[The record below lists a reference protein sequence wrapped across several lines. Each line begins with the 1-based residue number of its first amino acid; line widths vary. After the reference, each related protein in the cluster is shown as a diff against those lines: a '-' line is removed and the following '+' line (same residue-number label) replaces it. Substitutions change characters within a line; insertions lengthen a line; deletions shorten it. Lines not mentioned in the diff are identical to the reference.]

1 MATEVD
7 EALYDSLEAG
17 DPDAVRRAL
26 AAGADPDGEHYNE
39 SPLTFLCRHAARGDT
54 FVATEGANPGDP
66 VACLAALLE
75 SAASP
80 NIVRNPGVTTD
91 HDGFFPPLYFAAQ
104 QTRFP
109 ELVSLLLEANAD
121 VNIAMIHIEGES
133 YTFHGA
139 TPLHQAVY
147 SGSIRTVKALLAAG
161 AAVDVRRGPKRQ
173 TELHE
178 AASCGRRGYPIG
190 GWRPNGGGPI
200 AGPLRPDFLRETVD
214 MIKALLAAGADVNAR
229 DSEGKTPLAASIDE
243 NEMAGAD
250 ISCVYSALLRAGAT
264 LPPYVPD
271 DEGDEEDP
279 YLHKV
284 RRAGGFPQYE
294 TQVTKSLAAIFEPKF
309 PKLPA
314 EVIPTIVAFWAHV
327 GDY

>member
-7 EALYDSLEAG
+7 EALYDALEAG

-75 SAASP
+75 YAASP
-80 NIVRNPGVTTD
+80 NI
-91 HDGFFPPLYFAAQ
+91 
-104 QTRFP
+104 
-109 ELVSLLLEANAD
+109 
-121 VNIAMIHIEGES
+121 
-133 YTFHGA
+133 
-139 TPLHQAVY
+139 
-147 SGSIRTVKALLAAG
+147 
-161 AAVDVRRGPKRQ
+161 
-173 TELHE
+173 
-178 AASCGRRGYPIG
+178 
-190 GWRPNGGGPI
+190 
-200 AGPLRPDFLRETVD
+200 
-214 MIKALLAAGADVNAR
+214 AAGADVNAR
-229 DSEGKTPLAASIDE
+229 DSEGKTPLTASIDE

-284 RRAGGFPQYE
+284 RRAGGFRQYE
-294 TQVTKSLAAIFEPKF
+294 AQVTKSLAAIFEPKF

>member
-39 SPLTFLCRHAARGDT
+39 IPLTFLCRQILRPNSFVTTGETDSGDRLI
-54 FVATEGANPGDP
+54 
-66 VACLAALLE
+66 ACLAALLE
-75 SAASP
+75 
-80 NIVRNPGVTTD
+80 
-91 HDGFFPPLYFAAQ
+91 Y
-104 QTRFP
+104 
-109 ELVSLLLEANAD
+109 
-121 VNIAMIHIEGES
+121 
-133 YTFHGA
+133 
-139 TPLHQAVY
+139 
-147 SGSIRTVKALLAAG
+147 
-161 AAVDVRRGPKRQ
+161 
-173 TELHE
+173 
-178 AASCGRRGYPIG
+178 
-190 GWRPNGGGPI
+190 
-200 AGPLRPDFLRETVD
+200 
-214 MIKALLAAGADVNAR
+214 LAAGADVNAR
-229 DSEGKTPLAASIDE
+229 TSSGKTPLAESIEE
-243 NEMAGAD
+243 NAMGGAD

-279 YLHKV
+279 YLFKV
-284 RRAGGFPQYE
+284 RRAGGFRQYV